1 MIKRKYIQLHTYN
14 GISARKRNKFE
25 SVVVKWMNLE
35 FVMQSEVSQREKYH
49 ILMHINGIHRK
60 SPDEPICRAE
70 IET

>member
-1 MIKRKYIQLHTYN
+1 
-14 GISARKRNKFE
+14 
-25 SVVVKWMNLE
+25 MNLE

-70 IET
+70 IDTDVGNRLVATVSEGEVMMNCDSSISWN